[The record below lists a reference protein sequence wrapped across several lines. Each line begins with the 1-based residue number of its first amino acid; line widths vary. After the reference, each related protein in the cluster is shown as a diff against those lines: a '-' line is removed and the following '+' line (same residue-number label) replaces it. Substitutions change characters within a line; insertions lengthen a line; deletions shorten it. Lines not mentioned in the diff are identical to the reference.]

1 MVEMS
6 WGSPVEVE
14 RHRRIKLSVAAY
26 AYEVH
31 SDSIMSDG
39 NYDKLALQIDKSVST
54 DNEIMDA
61 FFKKEFEPD
70 TGQWI
75 HKHPDLVGIERIYNK
90 IKKVKKR

>member
-1 MVEMS
+1 MS

-39 NYDKLALQIDKSVST
+39 DYDKLALQIDKSVST
-54 DNEIMDA
+54 DNEAMDA
-61 FFKKEFEPD
+61 FFQKEF
-70 TGQWI
+70 
-75 HKHPDLVGIERIYNK
+75 
-90 IKKVKKR
+90 